1 MSKLETLYASIEGLQ
16 NLGIPLNDDTLKA
29 VDELEEQLIKTEIL
43 PAMSDDIE
51 PLLSQ
56 IQRDLVLVVE
66 YHPGEP
72 INVAISRK
80 AKISEIVDAKP
91 LTPRTERKVR
101 QEVHMSKKKAPKT
114 GLCVWLP
121 DGDYIQETSAARTE
135 AEAVILAGIER
146 VASLGIPQDNEMYV
160 SKKANTSTP
169 YASQTPLRDGWLLG
183 THTSTLT
190 KKRHLEKIS
199 AAFNLGWVI
208 EIVK

>member
-1 MSKLETLYASIEGLQ
+1 MSKLETLYASIKGLQ
-16 NLGIPLNDDTLKA
+16 NLGIPLNDETLKA
-29 VDELEEQLIKTEIL
+29 VDDLEEQLIKTEIL
-43 PAMSDDIE
+43 PTMSEDIE

-72 INVAISRK
+72 ISVAISRK
-80 AKISEIVDAKP
+80 TKISQIVDAKP
-91 LTPRTERKVR
+91 LTPKNTRIEWVN
-101 QEVHMSKKKAPKT
+101 SPSLKKKAPKT

-121 DGDYIQETSAARTE
+121 NGDFIQESSAALTE
-135 AEAVILAGIER
+135 AKSVILAGIER

-160 SKKANTSTP
+160 SKRVNTSSP

-183 THTSTLT
+183 THASTLT
-190 KKRHLEKIS
+190 KKRHLERIS
-199 AAFNLGWVI
+199 DTFNLGWVV